1 MQRFLRPEIWLIS
14 IMDQVNELKRK
25 VSDEIEYED
34 QYAFGNEIFNDF
46 NYNVGRKIH
55 IIKSSIKVVKSNFI
69 AKHMVG
75 LNCRSGLVLL
85 VLWNTM
91 KRSFLN

>member
-25 VSDEIEYED
+25 VSDESEYED

-55 IIKSSIKVVKSNFI
+55 IIKSSIKVVKSNL
-69 AKHMVG
+69 KTLVG

-91 KRSFLN
+91 RRNFLN